1 MEDKKA
7 MVLEQLRNMQEGA
20 QCCVEHNVRYYV
32 MHASCA
38 VEFAKN
44 VQELLQ
50 TETYGTVKE
59 GFFLREYVGDGETE
73 SGKKFDLSV
82 SAADRSPMIV
92 CGKKGF
98 HLSWDD
104 ILDLADKAGLFSEVV
119 KCSEN

>member
-1 MEDKKA
+1 MEGKKA
-7 MVLEQLRNMQEGA
+7 MVLEQLQRMQEGA
-20 QCCVEHNVRYYV
+20 QRCVDQNVKYYV

-50 TETYGTVKE
+50 TETYGTIKE
-59 GFFLREYVGDGETE
+59 GFFLREYIGDGETE
-73 SGKKFDLSV
+73 SGKKFDLSI

-92 CGKKGF
+92 FGKKGF

-104 ILDLADKAGLFSEVV
+104 ILDLADKAGLFSEVAE
-119 KCSEN
+119 CSKN